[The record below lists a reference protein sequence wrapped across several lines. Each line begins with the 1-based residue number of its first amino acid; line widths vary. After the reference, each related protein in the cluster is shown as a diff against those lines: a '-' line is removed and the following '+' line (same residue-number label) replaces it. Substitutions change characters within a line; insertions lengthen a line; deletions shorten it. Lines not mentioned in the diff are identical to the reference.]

1 MVDKSLIKSATSV
14 TEDINRKVKRSLFK
28 SKKRL
33 IRYGLLASNIVILIL
48 VAAFIL
54 NTRNSDPTSDA
65 PVLSLTQEKVISD
78 PLDQLSGADIAVNVA
93 LLVRMDQ
100 ITSVINRADTV
111 NSQIDVIPNDSQVV
125 AKPQIVET
133 SLKSKKDVIN
143 YTVAEGDNVD
153 TLAVKFGLTSETIR
167 LSNGI
172 TGSALEIGKTLLIP
186 PVNGLIYKVKNGDTP
201 DNLASKYRAEKS
213 RIIAFN
219 DAEIG
224 GLVEGDNIVIPD
236 GQAPIVPARNS
247 YVGGF
252 AFGSAA
258 VYGYNGY
265 DYGWCTWW
273 AAKRRA
279 DVGKPIPANFG
290 DACNWVRAAQRASI
304 PTGSTPSGAGDVIFT
319 NSGCLGHVAFVE
331 EMNEDGSIWVSD
343 MNSRGQVSKTDPTPA
358 GGWNR
363 VSWRLVTPDQFGRFQ
378 FIY

>member
-1 MVDKSLIKSATSV
+1 MDSSLIKSATSV

-28 SKKRL
+28 SKKRF

-143 YTVAEGDNVD
+143 YTVVEGDNVD

-172 TGSALEIGKTLLIP
+172 TGSALEVGKTLMIP
-186 PVNGLIYKVKNGDTP
+186 PVNGLIYKVKSGDTP